1 MEAEV
6 LFFTSARCVY
16 VCDCLQVV
24 NCDSTAHCP
33 RPPLHAAPA
42 LPSPSQMVNRGS
54 TAHCPLPP
62 PLTQHTAPPSPS
74 QMVNRGSTAAG
85 EEMDKLDRRELLS
98 MLKFGADR

>member
-54 TAHCPLPP
+54 TA
-62 PLTQHTAPPSPS
+62 
-74 QMVNRGSTAAG
+74 AG